1 MSIVNKIHK
10 QKTWETFIP
19 CVISM
24 YTHFQ
29 HSNVYVKRSGKF
41 QHEKAIKQLDL
52 IVKDKVPVR
61 LHLVLYFRIRGL
73 V

>member
-1 MSIVNKIHK
+1 
-10 QKTWETFIP
+10 
-19 CVISM
+19 M

-29 HSNVYVKRSGKF
+29 HSSVYVKRSGKF

-61 LHLVLYFRIRGL
+61 LRLVL
-73 V
+73 